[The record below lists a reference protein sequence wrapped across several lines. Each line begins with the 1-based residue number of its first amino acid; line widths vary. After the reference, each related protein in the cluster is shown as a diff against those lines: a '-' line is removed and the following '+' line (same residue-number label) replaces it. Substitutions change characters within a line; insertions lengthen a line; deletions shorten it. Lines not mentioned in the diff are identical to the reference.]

1 MMSSSRD
8 AAQRASDLSALIL
21 TAGVIGVSL
30 LVRPFQWREQGPRT
44 PADQPV
50 ELSVEDPPDTTP
62 TPPAPPPR
70 LVPHEIVTR
79 VPVPEVPDPVTL
91 TDDPMPESAV
101 VVAALN
107 PSPPKASIPAAHN
120 ADLEAQYA
128 EALRE
133 DIDRR
138 THLPDSPPYRLHR
151 VFGEVRVRF
160 LVTRSGEP
168 REVQVARSSGSP
180 ILDQTAVAI
189 VAAGHYAAM
198 PTVIFVNDAQ
208 HLFAVTIAFS
218 ATVRAAQAH

>member
-8 AAQRASDLSALIL
+8 TAQRASDLSALIL

-91 TDDPMPESAV
+91 TDDPIPESAV

-107 PSPPKASIPAAHN
+107 PSPPKASLPAGAKPSVTMEKEWTTVN
-120 ADLEAQYA
+120 
-128 EALRE
+128 
-133 DIDRR
+133 
-138 THLPDSPPYRLHR
+138 SPL
-151 VFGEVRVRF
+151 G
-160 LVTRSGEP
+160 VTRKMVP
-168 REVQVARSSGSP
+168 PSSKLVGNP
-180 ILDQTAVAI
+180 PTGV
-189 VAAGHYAAM
+189 M
-198 PTVIFVNDAQ
+198 P
-208 HLFAVTIAFS
+208 
-218 ATVRAAQAH
+218 

>member
-8 AAQRASDLSALIL
+8 TAQRASDLSALIL

-107 PSPPKASIPAAHN
+107 PSPSGGAQRGPGGSICRSAARRYRSSDASTRFTAIPAA
-120 ADLEAQYA
+120 
-128 EALRE
+128 
-133 DIDRR
+133 
-138 THLPDSPPYRLHR
+138 PC
-151 VFGEVRVRF
+151 VW
-160 LVTRSGEP
+160 
-168 REVQVARSSGSP
+168 
-180 ILDQTAVAI
+180 
-189 VAAGHYAAM
+189 
-198 PTVIFVNDAQ
+198 
-208 HLFAVTIAFS
+208 
-218 ATVRAAQAH
+218 